1 MSREEKLVSDPI
13 SSTRMVGRVL
23 VVESD
28 NPPVNALGHAVRK
41 GLYDGAEAAKSDDV
55 DAVVIACK
63 GRTFHAGA
71 DIREFGKPPQAP
83 GLGEVI
89 DAFEALGKPV
99 VAAIH
104 GTALG
109 GGLEVALGCDYRVAS
124 PTAKIGLPEVKLGL
138 LPGAGGTQR
147 LPRLIGAVAA
157 LGPIVT
163 GEPIPAKKAKEM
175 GAIDEIIEG
184 DLVEGAVAFAQ
195 KLVADKAPLRPLSKM
210 EAPATDMAA
219 FDEAAAKLLRRS
231 RGLKAPAVN
240 AQAVKNAVTLPFAE
254 GMKAEREFFLDLVS
268 GEESMAQRHAFFAER
283 EAAKVPG
290 VTKDVKARPI
300 EKMAVLGAGTMGG
313 GITMSFASAGI
324 PVTIIDL
331 NPEALDRGMKI
342 IEKNYRATQARG
354 GLTEAQVEK
363 ALANITPSSSFDDVA
378 DADMVIEA
386 VFENMDLKKKIF
398 KDLDAKCKPGCVLA
412 SNTSTL
418 DVDEIAAVTSR
429 PQDVLGMH
437 FFSPANVMRLLEI
450 VRGDKTAPDVLKT
463 AMEVGK
469 KGGKVPVVVGVCYG
483 FVGNRMLHAR
493 GAQVRKLLLE
503 GASPVEVDGALTKFG
518 MAMGPLQMSD
528 MAGLDVG
535 WRIRQE
541 TGAKDPVGDA
551 LHDMGRHGQKTKAG
565 YYLYEEGSRTPIPD
579 PEVDA
584 LIAKVAK
591 EQGVKRREI
600 DEKEVFER
608 LMFSMI
614 NEAAKILD
622 EGIALRPSDID
633 VIYLYGYGFPMG
645 KGGPMFYADSVTP
658 AYIAERLNIYADN
671 TGDEE
676 LRPCPYLAKL
686 AAENTTFAEAA
697 AAATKAA

>member
-1 MSREEKLVSDPI
+1 MAETVTETAVT
-13 SSTRMVGRVL
+13 TRMLGRVL

-28 NPPVNALGHAVRK
+28 SPPVNALGHAVRD
-41 GLYDGAEAAKSDDV
+41 GLNEAAKKAAADPDIA
-55 DAVVIACK
+55 AVVIACK

-71 DIREFGKPPQAP
+71 DIREFGKPPREP
-83 GLGEVI
+83 GLHEVI
-89 DAFEALGKPV
+89 DRLEALDKPV

-109 GGLEVALGCDYRVAS
+109 GGLEVALSCHFRVAVPS
-124 PTAKIGLPEVKLGL
+124 AMVGLPEVKLGL

-147 LPRLIGAVAA
+147 LPRLIGGVGA
-157 LGPIVT
+157 LQAIVK
-163 GEPIPAKKAKEM
+163 GDPIPAPQAAEM
-175 GAIDEIIEG
+175 GIIDQVVEG
-184 DLVEGAVAFAQ
+184 DLVEAAAAFAEA
-195 KLVADKAPLRPLSKM
+195 KAAEGAPLRKVSQ
-210 EAPATDMAA
+210 EAAPQTDWAE
-219 FDEAAAKLLRRS
+219 FDAAAAKLLAKS
-231 RGLKAPAVN
+231 RGLKAPASCVETIR
-240 AQAVKNAVTLPFAE
+240 AALTKPFAE
-254 GMKAEREFFLDLVS
+254 GMKIERELFLELVS
-268 GEESMAQRHAFFAER
+268 GEESAAQRHAFFAER

-300 EKMAVLGAGTMGG
+300 KKMAVLGAGTMGG

-331 NPEALDRGMKI
+331 NPEALTRGMGI
-342 IEKNYRATQARG
+342 IEKNYRASAARG
-354 GLTEAQVEK
+354 NLTEAEVEA
-363 ALANITPSSSFDDVA
+363 ALANITASSNFDDVA

-429 PQDVLGMH
+429 PEDVLGMH
-437 FFSPANVMRLLEI
+437 FFSPANVMKLLEI
-450 VRGDKTAPDVLKT
+450 VRGAKTAPDVLKT
-463 AMEVGK
+463 AMSVGK

-503 GASPVEVDGALTKFG
+503 GASPSEVDGALTKFG

-551 LHDMGRHGQKTKAG
+551 LHEMGRHGQKTKAG
-565 YYLYEEGSRTPIPD
+565 YYLYEEGSRRPIPD

-584 LIAKVAK
+584 LIAKVSK
-591 EQGVKRREI
+591 EQGIERRPI

-614 NEAAKILD
+614 NEAAQILD
-622 EGIALRPSDID
+622 EGVALRPSDID
-633 VIYLYGYGFPMG
+633 VIYLFGYGFPLG
-645 KGGPMFYADSVTP
+645 KGGPMFYADRVGP
-658 AYIAERLNIYADN
+658 AYIAERLNLYADN
-671 TGDEE
+671 TGDES
-676 LRPCPYLAKL
+676 LRPCPYLARI
-686 AAENTTFAEAA
+686 AAEGGTFAGAA
-697 AAATKAA
+697 AAKAA

>member
-1 MSREEKLVSDPI
+1 MSWEETLVSDAV
-13 SSTRMVGRVL
+13 STTRMVGRVL

-28 NPPVNALGHAVRK
+28 NPPVNALGHAVRQ
-41 GLYDGAEAAKSDDV
+41 GLFEGAKAAASPDV

-89 DAFEALGKPV
+89 DAFEALEKPV

-109 GGLEVALGCDYRVAS
+109 GGLEVALGCDYRVAA
-124 PTAKIGLPEVKLGL
+124 PDAKIGLPEVKLGL

-147 LPRLIGAVAA
+147 LPRLIGGVAA
-157 LGPIVT
+157 LEPIVT
-163 GEPIPAKKAKEM
+163 GNPIPAKKAREM
-175 GAIDEIIEG
+175 GAIDAIIEG

-195 KLVADKAPLRPLSKM
+195 KLVADKAPLRPLSKLD
-210 EAPATDMAA
+210 APETDMAA
-219 FDEAAAKLLRRS
+219 FDEAAAKLLRRAK
-231 RGLKAPAVN
+231 GLKAPSVN
-240 AQAVKNAVTLPFAE
+240 VQAVKNALTLPFAE
-254 GMKAEREFFLDLVS
+254 GMKKEREYFLELVS
-268 GEESMAQRHAFFAER
+268 GEESAAQRHAFFAER

-290 VTKDVKARPI
+290 VTKDVKARPVK
-300 EKMAVLGAGTMGG
+300 KMAVLGAGTMGG

-324 PVTIIDL
+324 QVTIIDL
-331 NPEALDRGMKI
+331 NPEALEKGMKI

-354 GLTEAQVEK
+354 GLSEAQVDA
-363 ALANITPSSSFDDVA
+363 ALANITASSNFDDVA

-386 VFENMDLKKKIF
+386 VFENMELKKKIF

-418 DVDEIAAVTSR
+418 DVDAIAAVTSR

-450 VRGDKTAPDVLKT
+450 VRGAKTAPDVLKT

-493 GAQVRKLLLE
+493 GDQVRKLLLE
-503 GASPVEVDGALTKFG
+503 GASPEEVDGALTKFG

-551 LHDMGRHGQKTKAG
+551 ICEMGRYGQKTGAG
-565 YYLYEEGSRTPIPD
+565 YYLYEEGSRRPIPD
-579 PEVDA
+579 PEIDA

-591 EQGVKRREI
+591 EQGIARRPI

-633 VIYLYGYGFPMG
+633 VIYLFGYGFPMG
-645 KGGPMFYADSVTP
+645 KGGPMFYADRVTP
-658 AYIAERLNIYADN
+658 AYIAERLNVYAEN
-671 TGDEE
+671 TGDDS
-676 LRPCPYLAKL
+676 LRPCPLLARV
-686 AAENTTFAEAA
+686 ASQGTTFAA
-697 AAATKAA
+697 AAAADAKAA